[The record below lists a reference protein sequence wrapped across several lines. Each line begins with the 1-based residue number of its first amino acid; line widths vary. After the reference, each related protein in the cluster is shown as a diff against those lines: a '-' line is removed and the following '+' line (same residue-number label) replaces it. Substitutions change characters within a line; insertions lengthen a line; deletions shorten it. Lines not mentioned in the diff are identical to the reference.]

1 MPAASD
7 KFTGDL
13 RSLIRDI
20 PDFPKKGILFRDVTP
35 LLQHGPAFRRCV
47 ENLCEGIAKARP
59 TVIAGIES
67 RGFIFG
73 AAAATM
79 LGVGFVLIRK
89 PGKLPW
95 KTRQQRYQLEYGT
108 DAIEIHE
115 DAVAAGTRV
124 ALVDDLLATGG
135 TAAAACRLL
144 QDLGAEVA
152 LAAFVVELA
161 GLNGRAQLGNVP
173 VEALIIYP

>member
-1 MPAASD
+1 VISTTQPA
-7 KFTGDL
+7 
-13 RSLIRDI
+13 
-20 PDFPKKGILFRDVTP
+20 
-35 LLQHGPAFRRCV
+35 
-47 ENLCEGIAKARP
+47 
-59 TVIAGIES
+59 VIAGIES

-79 LGVGFVLIRK
+79 LGVGFLPMRK

-95 KTRQQRYQLEYGT
+95 KTRQQRYQLEYGS
-108 DAIEIHE
+108 DGIEIHE
-115 DAVAAGTRV
+115 DAVAAGARV

-144 QDLGAEVA
+144 QDLGAEVV

-161 GLNGRAQLGNVP
+161 GLNGRAQIAKVP
-173 VEALIIYP
+173 VDSLIIYP

>member
-1 MPAASD
+1 MPATTD

-35 LLQHGPAFRRCV
+35 LLQHGPAFCRCI

-79 LGVGFVLIRK
+79 LGVGFVPIRK

-95 KTRQQRYQLEYGT
+95 KTRQQRYQLEYGS
-108 DAIEIHE
+108 DGIEIHE
-115 DAVAAGTRV
+115 DAVAAGARV

-144 QDLGAEVA
+144 LDSGAEVV
-152 LAAFVVELA
+152 LATFVIELA
-161 GLNGRAQLGNVP
+161 FLQGRAQLGQVP
-173 VEALIIYP
+173 VEALITYP

>member
-1 MPAASD
+1 MPAAPD

-35 LLQHGPAFRRCV
+35 LLQHGPGFRRCV
-47 ENLCEGIAKARP
+47 ESLCEGIAKARP
-59 TVIAGIES
+59 TAIAGIES

-79 LGVGFVLIRK
+79 LGVGFVPIRK

-95 KTRQQRYQLEYGT
+95 KTRQQLYQLEYGS
-108 DAIEIHE
+108 DGIEIHE

-124 ALVDDLLATGG
+124 AVVDDLLATGG

-144 QDLGAEVA
+144 QDLGAEIV
-152 LAAFVVELA
+152 LASFVIELA
-161 GLNGRAQLGNVP
+161 GLKGRAQLSSVP
-173 VEALIIYP
+173 VEALITYP

>member
-1 MPAASD
+1 
-7 KFTGDL
+7 
-13 RSLIRDI
+13 
-20 PDFPKKGILFRDVTP
+20 
-35 LLQHGPAFRRCV
+35 V
-47 ENLCEGIAKARP
+47 EYLCEGIAKAQP

-95 KTRQQRYQLEYGT
+95 KTGSSAT
-108 DAIEIHE
+108 SSSM
-115 DAVAAGTRV
+115 AATASRSTKTPWLR
-124 ALVDDLLATGG
+124 ARAWPWSTICSLLAARGRGLSPAARLGG
-135 TAAAACRLL
+135 
-144 QDLGAEVA
+144 QVV
-152 LAAFVVELA
+152 LASFVVELA

-173 VEALIIYP
+173 IKALIVYP